1 MNVCYGTFP
10 SGLGEADP
18 DPWCVCGRFEV
29 LCMDLALLRLG
40 KGMMLKLQFTE
51 TSLVAF
57 MGNTEF
63 IQVHRM
69 TELLKQSLQ
78 MKLHCSE

>member
-1 MNVCYGTFP
+1 
-10 SGLGEADP
+10 
-18 DPWCVCGRFEV
+18 
-29 LCMDLALLRLG
+29 MDLSLLRLG